1 MTFSEKV
8 GDSVISGDFDILDKL
23 IKELKTDYYVDI
35 GILGS
40 GERSETG
47 ESVPEYGAKQ
57 EFGSDQ
63 AGRGPKIPKR
73 SFIKMPLQTKQK
85 EISSDV
91 EKNFQKHIEEGD
103 VKGIFKDIGI
113 AGEIQIQKAFESG
126 GFGTWQP
133 LAEETIQRKGSDA
146 ILIDEG
152 VLRKSIT
159 SEVSK

>member
-1 MTFSEKV
+1 MPFSEKV
-8 GDSVISGDFDILDKL
+8 GDSVISGDFDILNKL
-23 IKELKTDYYVDI
+23 IKELKTDYFVDI

-40 GERSETG
+40 GERSESG

-57 EFGSDQ
+57 EYGSDQ

-91 EKNFQKHIEEGD
+91 EKKFQKHIEEGD

-113 AGEIQIQKAFESG
+113 AGEKQIQLAFESG
-126 GFGTWQP
+126 GFGTWQQ
-133 LAEETIQRKGSDA
+133 LSEETIQRKKSDA

-152 VLRKSIT
+152 TLRKSIT
-159 SEVSK
+159 SEVSQ